1 MQNKKLNLEST
12 FQGVNRNQFNYI
24 YTLITRYWKKILSI
38 LIVFLLLLDL
48 MFLPEFII
56 TLTCSKN
63 LKILEGGEAD
73 FRVMLLLFIFDFLAL
88 FLVVCISMSILFLLA
103 FKKDLNGE
111 NNKEL
116 NFVDITIYII
126 FGVSIPVCILIA
138 SFIIQIEIMFSNSTI
153 PMLLLTFIFLI
164 TIITSW
170 FSIFIG
176 NRILILVY
184 KKNRA

>member
-63 LKILEGGEAD
+63 LKILEGGEA
-73 FRVMLLLFIFDFLAL
+73 VQAYVKAPKGAL
-88 FLVVCISMSILFLLA
+88 DKPA
-103 FKKDLNGE
+103 
-111 NNKEL
+111 KEL
-116 NFVDITIYII
+116 KA
-126 FGVSIPVCILIA
+126 FGKTRLLEPGESQTLTLTWHVMDMASYNEKSASWELDKGEYQWMAAASSADVRDTVVQKIAKSSKVKTLDVMKPQAAIPV
-138 SFIIQIEIMFSNSTI
+138 N
-153 PMLLLTFIFLI
+153 PMVK
-164 TIITSW
+164 
-170 FSIFIG
+170 
-176 NRILILVY
+176 R
-184 KKNRA
+184 